1 MIGLSVEDILTIT
14 VAVLG
19 SGGIGA
25 TAIKAFRDWRSGKV
39 ESERSFHQRMIR
51 EARENDLRADME
63 VRNRIAW
70 MEYSSILR
78 RMLIELGLDSRDLP
92 KEPVNEKCP
101 LKGE

>member
-1 MIGLSVEDILTIT
+1 MNVEDVLTV
-14 VAVLG
+14 VAAVFG
-19 SGGIGA
+19 TGGIGY
-25 TAIKAFRDWRSGKV
+25 TAVKAVRDWRSGKV
-39 ESERSFHQRMIR
+39 ESEKDYNRRMIR
-51 EARENDLRADME
+51 EARDNDARADME
-63 VRNRIAW
+63 VANRIAW

>member
-1 MIGLSVEDILTIT
+1 MEAQDVLSII
-14 VAVLG
+14 VALFG
-19 SGGIGA
+19 TGGVGF
-25 TAIKAFRDWRSGKV
+25 TAVKAIRDYRSGKV
-39 ESERSFHQRMIR
+39 ESEWDYSRRMIR
-51 EARENDLRADME
+51 EARDNDARADME

-78 RMLIELGLDSRDLP
+78 RMLLELGLHREDLP